1 MKKAAFPVVSYA
13 QALGHASADKRIE
26 ILRLIGH
33 SGSISK
39 AAREAGVSYK
49 AAWQAIDTL
58 TNLAGVALVERAV
71 GGAGGGGASLSDAGL
86 QLLAAA
92 GLLEQA
98 RCQVLAWLQPGAGL
112 GTAPDSGAGLRAGA
126 GTWGLPSL
134 NQLSVRTSMRNQLP
148 CQVHALQGTGHIVR
162 VTLKLK
168 LNLTLASSVS
178 RLKTRAIAASRSPG
192 ALADVSLVSH
202 ITRESAELLA
212 LQPGQAVLALCKA
225 TAVTVS
231 RAATLSR
238 APSGKALLASAPASA
253 SVSVS
258 AGNVLAGRATR
269 VSRGETG
276 DEVSL
281 ALSAG
286 LQLVGFAPPGSGIRV
301 GSKVLAHVDE
311 AAVVVALAG

>member
-1 MKKAAFPVVSYA
+1 M
-13 QALGHASADKRIE
+13 
-26 ILRLIGH
+26 
-33 SGSISK
+33 
-39 AAREAGVSYK
+39 SYK

-71 GGAGGGGASLSDAGL
+71 GGAGGGGASLSDAGQ